1 MLVAKKEYNYSP
13 ESIQQPNKK
22 KIIKTKKSRRAI
34 NKTMYFGILVIFFVS
49 SLFVLNRYASITQE
63 RYEITE
69 LQSHLNELQLEKI
82 DLEANLESLKST
94 TAISERAQMNL
105 GMVYPEE
112 DQIVYIAVNDNNEN
126 TQDDTSLA
134 QRIKEIF
141 SIFSSI
147 F

>member
-1 MLVAKKEYNYSP
+1 MLVAKKEYTINP
-13 ESIQQPNKK
+13 ESIKQPNKK
-22 KIIKTKKSRRAI
+22 KVVKTKRRVI
-34 NKTMYFGILVIFFVS
+34 NKTMYFGIIAIFFLS
-49 SLFVLNRYASITQE
+49 SFFVLNRYASITQI

-69 LQSHLNELQLEKI
+69 KQNQIRELELEKT
-82 DLEANLESLKST
+82 DLETKLLALENSSN
-94 TAISERAQMNL
+94 ISQRAQDNL

-112 DQIVYIAVNDNNEN
+112 NQIVYIAVENINEN
-126 TQDDTSLA
+126 TQDDISLA